1 MLRGLAVELSELKDR
16 IITSFNGTED
26 DLNEVLEL
34 VSITFKEKAFLK
46 SYTKTVDN
54 IQQGS

>member
-1 MLRGLAVELSELKDR
+1 MELSELKDR

-34 VSITFKEKAFLK
+34 VSITCKERYFLK

-54 IQQGS
+54 IQ